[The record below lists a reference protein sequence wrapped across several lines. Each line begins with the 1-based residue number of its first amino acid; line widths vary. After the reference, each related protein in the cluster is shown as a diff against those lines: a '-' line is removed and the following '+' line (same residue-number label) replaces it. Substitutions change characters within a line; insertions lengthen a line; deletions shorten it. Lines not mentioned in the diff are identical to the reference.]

1 MAAFTIGYTPQFIQS
16 DIGAI
21 QKRFADM
28 QSQYDL
34 GYQQSLEAEDAFSAI
49 PTITAEDAAIKED
62 VLGGFKNRVQGIVDE
77 YGGDY
82 GAAAK
87 RLAKEIISTK
97 SNPFFTAAMLKAQR
111 AEEQRKLASQ
121 PGAIILKDVT
131 KTPLRDAQGNY
142 VTADQL
148 DYSVTTRDA
157 IRRELGLAYAD
168 LAKKVTEGDYQSVK
182 GVPWL
187 LQKAVTRG
195 ITQEEVPAV
204 AENMIATVKQM
215 HPELS
220 DDIAQSIALE
230 QANQLVMGTQTQET
244 SNWQYQQDYNF
255 GQQKDMYKW
264 QLDEKANRETEQR
277 DNFLKQDRSRQYLTE
292 DPQYKDKEKTL
303 SKITTPF
310 TDTYTGKTYN
320 NPFEAKQELDKMKK
334 QQSFYTKER
343 ERIKKAYNINAFG
356 IPEKRVE
363 LKDGLVTGPDSKYY
377 ANNTA
382 EWYKQRDARLIQYQ
396 KDIAKL
402 ERDEKSFK
410 NKVESLEKTFKGY
423 ILSDKEFNSAL
434 KLYELPENASY
445 NELIKHATSNKT
457 LVDNKVIDLN
467 ATNNAGNTLK
477 SDMVGS
483 ALRYINSTAAP
494 KKITIKEINGKLN
507 NAKSKDI
514 TKEKLAELL
523 NPDNVDA
530 ISLAPGFIENNEL
543 LIQGIDGEIIAVP
556 ARIFGSQVEGIMDTP
571 IINPT
576 TGERIGTYKDYYKQL
591 RKNND
596 LGGMTEF
603 ENVVSEKIANKFNY
617 NFYQMQGNTA
627 KQE

>member
-148 DYSVTTRDA
+148 DYNVTTRDA

-168 LAKKVTEGDYQSVK
+168 LAKKVTEGNYQSVK
-182 GVPWL
+182 GIPWL

-244 SNWQYQQDYNF
+244 SNWQYQRFQQMQDE
-255 GQQKDMYKW
+255 KDMYAW
-264 QLDEKANRETEQR
+264 
-277 DNFLKQDRSRQYLTE
+277 
-292 DPQYKDKEKTL
+292 
-303 SKITTPF
+303 
-310 TDTYTGKTYN
+310 
-320 NPFEAKQELDKMKK
+320 KK
-334 QQSFYTKER
+334 QQDFQPTTPVRLYDTEGNVVDYEKSELRNVFFKEIDGLTKATKDLEDAKKYFSDVKETGKISSNAAQLNNTR
-343 ERIKKAYNINAFG
+343 KLNSARKAYNTHIKNLSNNYPVFAQMIDAGYKPSEAVNAVKNFMG
-356 IPEKRVE
+356 DRK
-363 LKDGLVTGPDSKYY
+363 
-377 ANNTA
+377 
-382 EWYKQRDARLIQYQ
+382 
-396 KDIAKL
+396 
-402 ERDEKSFK
+402 DEKFK
-410 NKVESLEKTFKGY
+410 TINYSKNNKPEVVSRFLSLVASKDSPIYKIEK
-423 ILSDKEFNSAL
+423 
-434 KLYELPENASY
+434 
-445 NELIKHATSNKT
+445 
-457 LVDNKVIDLN
+457 
-467 ATNNAGNTLK
+467 
-477 SDMVGS
+477 
-483 ALRYINSTAAP
+483 
-494 KKITIKEINGKLN
+494 NGKL
-507 NAKSKDI
+507 
-514 TKEKLAELL
+514 KETSYTPEQLHSGDDFKGMERRVGFDLDSNRAVIKIG
-523 NPDNVDA
+523 DNLFAVDMRKTD
-530 ISLAPGFIENNEL
+530 N
-543 LIQGIDGEIIAVP
+543 IAV
-556 ARIFGSQVEGIMDTP
+556 RNTFDKINSLYNIYSGNEGFGNWIIKNGTPVKLDENESLMVGDNILRVVYDKDKKQIVRDIITVED
-571 IINPT
+571 N
-576 TGERIGTYKDYYKQL
+576 
-591 RKNND
+591 
-596 LGGMTEF
+596 
-603 ENVVSEKIANKFNY
+603 NKFIKGSFETRMGDQLNSIFKEMGVQIEY
-617 NFYQMQGNTA
+617 EDI
-627 KQE
+627 KL